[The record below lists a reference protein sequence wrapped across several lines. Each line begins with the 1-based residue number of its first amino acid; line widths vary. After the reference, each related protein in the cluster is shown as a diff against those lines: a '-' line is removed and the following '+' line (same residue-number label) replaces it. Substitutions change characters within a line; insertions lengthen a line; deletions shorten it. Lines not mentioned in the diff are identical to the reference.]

1 MLIMG
6 TFEVKATFEPPYSTA
21 DGVTLG
27 RASFE
32 KQFTGPLEA
41 ESKVEMLAARTPV
54 AESAGYVAIE
64 RVAGT
69 LDGKTGTFVLQHNGV
84 MTRGKQELSVTVVPD
99 SGTGEL
105 VGLRGRMTIDIVEGT
120 HYYSFDYTLG

>member
-1 MLIMG
+1 MLIKG
-6 TFEVKATFEPPYSTA
+6 TFEIKATFEPPYSTA

-32 KQFTGPLEA
+32 KRFTGALDA
-41 ESKVEMLAARTPV
+41 SSTVEMLAARTPV
-54 AESAGYVAIE
+54 ADSAGYVAIE

-84 MTRGKQELSVTVVPD
+84 MTRGAPALAVTVVPD
-99 SGTGEL
+99 SATGEL
-105 VGLRGRMTIDIVEGT
+105 LGL
-120 HYYSFDYTLG
+120 